1 MGRNDADIRTDSTRS
16 PKAASTASRL
26 MKSATSPLDNL
37 SVTGFS
43 IICAWRFLVLF
54 SPVFSEG
61 TQGRPFAYQAAL
73 YLSLAAT
80 YALLIFFSRT
90 LTRLFHRQGQSSWRR
105 CNILLGCLATAATV
119 FVLFARDLGFAAG
132 LASWIVVA
140 ASEALLMFP
149 WLQMLGQRTDKM
161 GNPLNFVFNMGLGG
175 CIAFII
181 GNLVAP
187 YNLIA
192 LCVLPL
198 LANIS
203 LAASKNKGVAHKDD
217 EGARKSGVKIPLGAA
232 LVENGKFIFY
242 GASFGICQYA
252 LSAAL
257 GESDIVFFAIGSS
270 WPICGVA
277 LSAFVISLIPSDKI
291 NAEGAHSIQHF
302 SALMFMAG
310 LMLSFY
316 AIASKGQLGE
326 AAFTLDNLSGQ
337 MLCFAGLNT
346 FDFGFMIFAFSRA
359 SHLKDELGPFI
370 GLNRALL
377 YLAMGIGLVGGWALD
392 AVLAPAIP
400 NYTLAIIGG
409 ITVLLMASTMPL
421 FDRFTSFEK
430 AAGHEKAPAAAKPAA
445 HASEE
450 GTTQAAGSREER
462 IERIATECGLSKR
475 EREIF
480 GFLARGMTA
489 GEIQQE
495 LWISIHTVKTHM
507 SNVYH
512 KLDVH
517 SAQELLARI
526 DAPGS
531 AGAGARADTAGEAG
545 DGRGEGADGNGR
557 GAAHTTHAKR
567 G

>member
-1 MGRNDADIRTDSTRS
+1 MGHTSADIRTNATENPR
-16 PKAASTASRL
+16 TGNIASRFV
-26 MKSATSPLDNL
+26 KGAASPLDNL

-54 SPVFSEG
+54 SPIFSESS
-61 TQGRPFAYQAAL
+61 QGRPFAFQAAL

-80 YALLIFFSRT
+80 YALLMFSSHY
-90 LTRLFHRQGQSSWRR
+90 LTHLFHRQGQSSWRR
-105 CNILLGCLATAATV
+105 FNILFGCLASAATI
-119 FVLFARDLGFAAG
+119 FVLIARDMGFAVG

-140 ASEALLMFP
+140 VAEALLMFP

-161 GNPLNFVFNMGLGG
+161 GNPINFVFNMGLGG

-181 GNLVAP
+181 GNLVSP

-203 LAASKNKGVAHKDD
+203 LAASKDKGA
-217 EGARKSGVKIPLGAA
+217 ARKDGESAQERATRLSLGEG

-242 GASFGICQYA
+242 GASFGICQYV
-252 LSAAL
+252 LSAAM
-257 GESDIVFFAIGSS
+257 GKSDIVFYAIGSS

-277 LSAFVISLIPSDKI
+277 LSAFVISLIPVARI
-291 NAEGAHSIQHF
+291 TAEGAHSIQHF
-302 SALMFMAG
+302 SALLFMAG

-316 AIASKGQLGE
+316 AIVSHDQLGE

-337 MLCFAGLNT
+337 MLCFAGVNT

-359 SHLKDELGPFI
+359 SHMKGDLGPLI

-377 YLAMGIGLVGGWALD
+377 YLAMGLGLLAGWALD
-392 AVLAPAIP
+392 EALAPAIP
-400 NYTLAIIGG
+400 NSTLAIVGG

-421 FDRFTSFEK
+421 FDHSSSVEES
-430 AAGHEKAPAAAKPAA
+430 AVHAKEASKPQAA
-445 HASEE
+445 HVEEAGVAQVAS
-450 GTTQAAGSREER
+450 SREER
-462 IERIATECGLSKR
+462 IAQIASECGLSKR

-526 DAPGS
+526 DEGTGAQ
-531 AGAGARADTAGEAG
+531 AGGTEKKDN
-545 DGRGEGADGNGR
+545 GNENDASKVD
-557 GAAHTTHAKR
+557 AAQVKR

>member
-1 MGRNDADIRTDSTRS
+1 MGRVDADTRGGDAGRAQ
-16 PKAASTASRL
+16 PGAGKAA
-26 MKSATSPLDNL
+26 KSALSVLDNL

-54 SPVFSEG
+54 SPVFSAGAQTE
-61 TQGRPFAYQAAL
+61 QGRPFAFQLAL

-80 YALLIFFSRT
+80 YALLMLFSQHVT
-90 LTRLFHRQGQSSWRR
+90 HLFHRNGLTSWRR
-105 CNILLGCLATAATV
+105 CNIAFGCLASAATV
-119 FVLFARDLGFAAG
+119 FVLLAREMAFAVG

-140 ASEALLMFP
+140 AAEALLMFP
-149 WLQMLGQRTDKM
+149 WLQMLGTRAGKM

-181 GNLVAP
+181 GNLVSP
-187 YNLIA
+187 YNLAA
-192 LCVLPL
+192 LCALPL

-203 LAASKNKGVAHKDD
+203 LVATRDKASVKRSDPGEGRRAA
-217 EGARKSGVKIPLGAA
+217 KISFGAA
-232 LVENGKFIFY
+232 FLENGKFAFY
-242 GASFGICQYA
+242 GASFGICQYV
-252 LSAAL
+252 LSAATAT
-257 GESDIVFFAIGSS
+257 GAGGIVFYAIGSS

-277 LSAFVISLIPSDKI
+277 LSAFVISLIPSERI

-302 SALMFMAG
+302 SALLFMAG

-316 AIASKGQLGE
+316 AIASRSGLE
-326 AAFTLDNLSGQ
+326 ETAFTLENLSGQ

-346 FDFGFMIFAFSRA
+346 FDFGFMIFAFSQA
-359 SHLKDELGPFI
+359 SHLKGEIGPYI
-370 GLNRALL
+370 GFNRALL
-377 YLAMGIGLVGGWALD
+377 YLAMGLGLAAGAGLDGAL
-392 AVLAPAIP
+392 AGAIP
-400 NYTLAIIGG
+400 NHVLAIVGG

-421 FDRFTSFEK
+421 FDRFASFEK
-430 AAGHEKAPAAAKPAA
+430 GAANARPPAPSPLARAD
-445 HASEE
+445 E
-450 GTTQAAGSREER
+450 GAGVQTAGSREER
-462 IERIATECGLSKR
+462 IAQIASECGLSKR

-480 GFLARGMTA
+480 GFLARGMAA

-512 KLDVH
+512 KLGVH

-526 DAPGS
+526 DGE
-531 AGAGARADTAGEAG
+531 AGEAQA
-545 DGRGEGADGNGR
+545 GRAQARESASGGKPGGGKPAGETG
-557 GAAHTTHAKR
+557 KR